1 MRISKQMA
9 AILGGLFFAAVLGI
23 QLYGCDTANAQQA
36 ATERDYALLN
46 PQVADDTAERLDALE
61 SAARSAEIE
70 ALKQYEQ
77 ADYDFMRGDAEI
89 PQNQAARD
97 LSPPNGVKP

>member
-1 MRISKQMA
+1 MIISKQMA

-23 QLYGCDTANAQQA
+23 QLYGCATANAQQA

-89 PQNQAARD
+89 PANSR
-97 LSPPNGVKP
+97 P

>member
-1 MRISKQMA
+1 MIISKQMA

-70 ALKQYEQ
+70 ALNQYEQ

>member
-1 MRISKQMA
+1 MLISKPMA
-9 AILGGLFFAAVLGI
+9 ALIGGLLFAAVLGI

-89 PQNQAARD
+89 PQNQAAE
-97 LSPPNGVKP
+97 

>member
-1 MRISKQMA
+1 MIISKQMA

-46 PQVADDTAERLDALE
+46 PQVADDTAERLGELE
-61 SAARSAEIE
+61 SAARAAEIE

-89 PQNQAARD
+89 PEQETT
-97 LSPPNGVKP
+97 K

>member
-1 MRISKQMA
+1 MLISKPMA
-9 AILGGLFFAAVLGI
+9 AIIGGLLFAAVLGI

-89 PQNQAARD
+89 PANSR
-97 LSPPNGVKP
+97 P

>member
-1 MRISKQMA
+1 MLISKPMA
-9 AILGGLFFAAVLGI
+9 ALIGGLLFAAVLGI
-23 QLYGCDTANAQQA
+23 QPYGCDTANAQQA

-61 SAARSAEIE
+61 SAARAAEIE

-89 PQNQAARD
+89 PQNQAAEAVD
-97 LSPPNGVKP
+97 KKG

>member
-1 MRISKQMA
+1 MIISKQIT

-89 PQNQAARD
+89 PANSR
-97 LSPPNGVKP
+97 P

>member
-1 MRISKQMA
+1 MLISKPMAALIGGLLFA
-9 AILGGLFFAAVLGI
+9 AILGI
-23 QLYGCDTANAQQA
+23 QPYGCDTANAQQA

-61 SAARSAEIE
+61 SAARAAEIE

-89 PQNQAARD
+89 PRE
-97 LSPPNGVKP
+97 GE

>member
-1 MRISKQMA
+1 MIISKQTA

-23 QLYGCDTANAQQA
+23 QLYDCDTANAQQA

-46 PQVADDTAERLDALE
+46 PQPADDTAERLDALE

-89 PQNQAARD
+89 PQNQAAE
-97 LSPPNGVKP
+97 

>member
-1 MRISKQMA
+1 MLISKQMA

-89 PQNQAARD
+89 P
-97 LSPPNGVKP
+97 LKGGF

>member
-1 MRISKQMA
+1 MLISKQMA

-89 PQNQAARD
+89 PANSR
-97 LSPPNGVKP
+97 P

>member
-1 MRISKQMA
+1 MLISKQMA

-89 PQNQAARD
+89 PRE
-97 LSPPNGVKP
+97 GE

>member
-1 MRISKQMA
+1 MLISKPMA
-9 AILGGLFFAAVLGI
+9 ALIGGLLFAAVLGI

-70 ALKQYEQ
+70 ALNQYEQ
-77 ADYDFMRGDAEI
+77 ADYDFMRGVVYE
-89 PQNQAARD
+89 PE
-97 LSPPNGVKP
+97 GE

>member
-1 MRISKQMA
+1 MIISKPLA
-9 AILGGLFFAAVLGI
+9 AIIGGLLFAAVLGI
-23 QLYGCDTANAQQA
+23 QPYGCDTANAQQA

-46 PQVADDTAERLDALE
+46 PQVADDTAERLDELE
-61 SAARSAEIE
+61 SAARAAEIE

-89 PQNQAARD
+89 PQNQAAE
-97 LSPPNGVKP
+97 

>member
-1 MRISKQMA
+1 MLISKPMSA
-9 AILGGLFFAAVLGI
+9 LIGGLLFAAVLGI

-70 ALKQYEQ
+70 ALNQYEQ
-77 ADYDFMRGDAEI
+77 ADYDFMRGVVYE
-89 PQNQAARD
+89 PE
-97 LSPPNGVKP
+97 GE

>member
-1 MRISKQMA
+1 MLISKPMA
-9 AILGGLFFAAVLGI
+9 ALIGGLLFAAVLGI
-23 QLYGCDTANAQQA
+23 QPYGCDTANALQA

-89 PQNQAARD
+89 PPIEQIF
-97 LSPPNGVKP
+97 

>member
-1 MRISKQMA
+1 MLISKPMA
-9 AILGGLFFAAVLGI
+9 ALIGGLLFAAVLGI

-89 PQNQAARD
+89 PANSR
-97 LSPPNGVKP
+97 P

>member
-1 MRISKQMA
+1 MLISKPMA
-9 AILGGLFFAAVLGI
+9 ALIGGLLFAAILGI

-89 PQNQAARD
+89 PQNQAAE
-97 LSPPNGVKP
+97 

>member
-1 MRISKQMA
+1 MIISKQMA

-46 PQVADDTAERLDALE
+46 PQAADDTAERLDALE

-89 PQNQAARD
+89 PANSR
-97 LSPPNGVKP
+97 P

>member
-1 MRISKQMA
+1 MLISKPMA
-9 AILGGLFFAAVLGI
+9 ALIGGLLFAAVLGI
-23 QLYGCDTANAQQA
+23 QPYGCDTANAQQA

-46 PQVADDTAERLDALE
+46 PQPADDTAERLDALE

-89 PQNQAARD
+89 PQNQAAE
-97 LSPPNGVKP
+97 

>member
-1 MRISKQMA
+1 MMISKQMA

-89 PQNQAARD
+89 PRE
-97 LSPPNGVKP
+97 GE

>member
-1 MRISKQMA
+1 MLISKPMA
-9 AILGGLFFAAVLGI
+9 ALIGGLLFAAVLGI

-61 SAARSAEIE
+61 SAARAAEIE

-89 PQNQAARD
+89 PANSR
-97 LSPPNGVKP
+97 P

>member
-1 MRISKQMA
+1 MLISKPMSA
-9 AILGGLFFAAVLGI
+9 LIGGLLFAAVLGI
-23 QLYGCDTANAQQA
+23 QPYGCDTANAQQA

-61 SAARSAEIE
+61 SAARAAEIE

-89 PQNQAARD
+89 PRE
-97 LSPPNGVKP
+97 GE